1 MVITIGIVE
10 DNPNLAAILAEKLSL
25 SDDLDVTLQARNGK
39 DLLEKLSLETLPDV
53 LLMDIEMDEMDGIIA
68 TREVKRM
75 YPGIR
80 IIMQTVFDDDQ
91 RLFEAITAGASGY
104 MLKDEKPARLI
115 NAITEV
121 LEGGSPLSPTM
132 ATKALE
138 LLRGKKDVNTLETS
152 SLTPRES
159 EVLDSLQKGWRVKQI
174 AEKLFIS
181 EKTVRKHLEHIYE
194 KLQVHD
200 SRLLLLKK

>member
-1 MVITIGIVE
+1 MAITVGIVE
-10 DNPNLAAILAEKLSL
+10 DNADLAAILAEKLSL
-25 SDDLDVTLQARNGK
+25 SDDLDVMLQARNGK
-39 DLLEKLSLETLPDV
+39 DLLEKLSTEALPDV
-53 LLMDIEMDEMDGIIA
+53 LLMDIEMDEMDGVKA

-104 MLKDEKPARLI
+104 LLKDEKPARLI

-132 ATKALE
+132 ATKALDM
-138 LLRGKKDVNTLETS
+138 LRGKNDVNLLEVG
-152 SLTPRES
+152 SLTPREA
-159 EVLDSLQKGWRVKQI
+159 EVLDCLQKGWRVKQI

-181 EKTVRKHLEHIYE
+181 EKTVRKHLEHIYQ
-194 KLQVHD
+194 KLQIHD
-200 SRLLLLKK
+200 SRQLILKR

>member
-1 MVITIGIVE
+1 MAITVGIVE
-10 DNPNLAAILAEKLSL
+10 DNPDLAAILAEKLSL

-39 DLLEKLSLETLPDV
+39 DLLEKLSMQALPDV
-53 LLMDIEMDEMDGIIA
+53 LLMDIEMDEMDGVKA
-68 TREVKRM
+68 TREVKRI

-104 MLKDEKPARLI
+104 LLKDEKPARLI

-132 ATKALE
+132 ATKALDM
-138 LLRGKKDVNTLETS
+138 LRGKNDVNLREVS
-152 SLTPRES
+152 SLTPREV
-159 EVLDSLQKGWRVKQI
+159 EVLDCLQKGWRVKQI

-200 SRLLLLKK
+200 SRQLILKR